1 MLALVASSFPKL
13 ESLFVKLS
21 SHAKMYDMGDVVSVF
36 THFYT
41 ISADSSA
48 LNHETTVGFSH
59 RLSLERSRDG
69 LDCDE
74 SISRAASGILHF
86 ASLLAKQVRSMD
98 FFFFVEDMDHVD
110 EAGPS
115 LSGQRY
121 FIGLLAVRNG
131 NRDVDATFQL
141 SRVPTLPPPLFFPK
155 NVRSR

>member
-13 ESLFVKLS
+13 ESLTVKLS

-36 THFYT
+36 THY
-41 ISADSSA
+41 IC
-48 LNHETTVGFSH
+48 GQ
-59 RLSLERSRDG
+59 LSLESRNNSGFLPPIESRDG

-98 FFFFVEDMDHVD
+98 LFFFVEDMDHVD

-121 FIGLLAVRNG
+121 LIGLLAVRNG